1 MVETGKR
8 ILVGGIVMKQFSLDE
23 YHKNPSKPL
32 MTRSGLNVRIVCDDA
47 PGDFPIVAII
57 DKMSTV
63 DNCVTHVAYRKN
75 GLVNPDGIHSPYDL
89 FFASKKCEGWVNIF
103 KNDDGENFVTY
114 SIYKSKE
121 DAEREEKQ
129 RSDYIASV
137 EIKWEE
143 DL

>member
-1 MVETGKR
+1 
-8 ILVGGIVMKQFSLDE
+8 MKQFSLDE

-32 MTRSGLNVRIVCDDA
+32 VTRSGLSARIVCDDA
-47 PGDFPIVAII
+47 PGDFPIVVII

-89 FFASKKCEGWVNIF
+89 FFVFYQCEGWVNIF
-103 KNDDGENFVTY
+103 TNDDGENLVTY

-129 RSDYIASV
+129 CSDYIASV